1 MSSHDERYAMAQP
14 LFCFLMLTLVGI
26 APCHAGTGCGSD
38 DSWLQVL
45 GSGGPEATDGTA
57 STSYL
62 LWQDGKARA
71 LVDLGT
77 GSLLHFEQSGA
88 RIEDLDVIL
97 ISHFH
102 VDHSS
107 DLAGLVKASYF
118 TQRTRELPLF
128 GPDGNNRV
136 PGANAFIQ
144 ALLGEDGA
152 YRYLSDFVS
161 GHAAWQ
167 LMPEDVPSSGN
178 TETSRSLF
186 PDLVVTAVPVRH
198 GPIPALAWR
207 VRLGDKV
214 LVFSGD
220 MSGDTENLPRLA
232 QNADILVAHNAI
244 PEGAVGAARA
254 LHMPP
259 SVIGKIAAQ
268 ATVKQLVISH
278 RMNRTLGEEE
288 QTLKYIRESYTGPV
302 QFAEDMQCFR

>member
-1 MSSHDERYAMAQP
+1 M
-14 LFCFLMLTLVGI
+14 
-26 APCHAGTGCGSD
+26 
-38 DSWLQVL
+38 QVL
-45 GSGGPEATDGTA
+45 GSGGPEANDRRA
-57 STSYL
+57 STGYL

-88 RIEDLDVIL
+88 QIEDLDVIL

-102 VDHSS
+102 VDHSN
-107 DLAGLVKASYF
+107 DLASVVKASYF

-128 GPDGNNRV
+128 GPDGNDRV

-144 ALLGEDGA
+144 ALLGENGA
-152 YRYLSDFVS
+152 YRYLSDFLS
-161 GHAAWQ
+161 GQAAWQ
-167 LMPEDVPSSGN
+167 LMPEDVPSSGS

-186 PDLVVTAVPVRH
+186 PDLAVTAVPVRH

-244 PEGAVGAARA
+244 PEGTVGAARA

-259 SVIGKIAAQ
+259 SVIGKIASQAQ
-268 ATVKQLVISH
+268 VKQLVISH
-278 RMNRTLGEEE
+278 RMNRTLGDEE

-302 QFAEDMQCFR
+302 EFAEDMQCFR